1 MGRMRTRHVFFSVSH
16 DDNPLPN
23 DTVLVCEATDPLS
36 MEARKGELFVV
47 VESRQDSQR
56 QKQPIQLVMRT
67 LRKLY

>member
-36 MEARKGELFVV
+36 MGHAKVSCLWSLRVGK
-47 VESRQDSQR
+47 
-56 QKQPIQLVMRT
+56 T
-67 LRKLY
+67 LNAKSNPSNW